1 MKLIIPAVVLLCVA
15 GCNQPEARQVEAEKR
30 AAPVPA
36 PAPAAE
42 LPAASCDHVGDLF
55 DMLVKN
61 KAEGWTEADALADMT
76 ARGEYALGYVVDG
89 VFGDRFGPGGGALAR
104 AETMTACRRMAEGG
118 TLY

>member
-1 MKLIIPAVVLLCVA
+1 MKSTVAAAVLLCLA
-15 GCNQPEARQVEAEKR
+15 GCNPPEARQLEAAKPAE
-30 AAPVPA
+30 PVPA
-36 PAPAAE
+36 AAAPE
-42 LPAASCDHVGDLF
+42 QPAASCDHVSNLF
-55 DMLVKN
+55 DMLVKH

-104 AETMTACRRMAEGG
+104 AETMTACRRMADGG